1 MWLVNF
7 VLCAA
12 VLVTS
17 LVLGSAT
24 YLERPASTAAVTHQ
38 VQAPHQVQFPLPMP
52 RPKLVLRDRAQES
65 QGQDTVIVPKPTP
78 VSHKKN
84 AAHRRERRI
93 NTW

>member
-24 YLERPASTAAVTHQ
+24 YLGRAPSTAGVFDQ
-38 VQAPHQVQFPLPMP
+38 VQVPLPTP

-65 QGQDTVIVPKPTP
+65 QAQDTVIVPKPTP
-78 VSHKKN
+78 VSHKKS
-84 AAHRRERRI
+84 ATHRRERRI